1 MTTRD
6 KSFFEH
12 IWDFFCS
19 LKLAIATLILLA
31 ITSIIG
37 TVIQQNANPQDY
49 IREYGPTAYK
59 IFVALDFLD
68 MYHSWWFITLLIVFA
83 VNLTCCSIKRLPRI
97 VRIVAHPEKTP
108 DEKFFR
114 TLGRKGEVETSL
126 SAEEAAGRAA
136 EAVGRLFGRTERT
149 DVDGRICLFT
159 QKMAWSRFGVYV
171 VHASILV
178 IFAGALMGAF
188 WGYKAFVNI
197 PEGSSSDKVWPRN
210 SNQPI
215 ELGFTVR
222 CDRFDVEFYPNS
234 RRPREFVSDLVVL
247 EDGKEVLKKTIEVND
262 PLTYKGITFY
272 QSSYGPMG
280 NPLFHFKVRE
290 RATGETVEVKV
301 RQGEPAALPG
311 GAAFRVADFTEQFQN
326 FGAAA
331 RIELLPGMTHDHK
344 PGERHPSFV
353 VLKNFPDFDAQRG
366 GKYIF
371 SLLDFKQRYYTGLQV
386 AKDPGVWVVWLGCF
400 MMVVG
405 CFAAFFLS
413 HRRIWVVVQATDK
426 GSRVLY
432 GGNAHRNQP
441 AFEIWFEN
449 FSAQL
454 EDAVKNG

>member
-31 ITSIIG
+31 MTSIIG

-68 MYHSWWFITLLIVFA
+68 MYHSWWFVTLLIVFA

-97 VRIVAHPEKTP
+97 VRIVAHPNKTP

-126 SAEEAAGRAA
+126 PAEEAATKAA
-136 EAVGRLFGRTERT
+136 ETVGRLFGRTERH
-149 DVDGRICLFT
+149 DVEGRICLFA
-159 QKMAWSRFGVYV
+159 QKMAWARFGVYV

-178 IFAGALMGAF
+178 IFVGALMGAF

-197 PEGSSSDKVWPRN
+197 PEGSSTDKVWARG
-210 SNQPI
+210 SDKPI
-215 ELGFTVR
+215 ELGFGLR
-222 CDRFDVEFYPNS
+222 CDRFEVQFYPNS

-247 EDGKEVLKKTIEVND
+247 ENGKEVMKKTIEVND

-280 NPLFHFKVRE
+280 NPQFHFRVRE
-290 RATGETVEVKV
+290 RATGKTVEVKV
-301 RQGEPAALPG
+301 RQGEPAELPG
-311 GAAFRVADFTEQFQN
+311 GAAFVVADFTEQFQN
-326 FGAAA
+326 
-331 RIELLPGMTHDHK
+331 
-344 PGERHPSFV
+344 
-353 VLKNFPDFDAQRG
+353 
-366 GKYIF
+366 
-371 SLLDFKQRYYTGLQV
+371 
-386 AKDPGVWVVWLGCF
+386 
-400 MMVVG
+400 
-405 CFAAFFLS
+405 
-413 HRRIWVVVQATDK
+413 
-426 GSRVLY
+426 
-432 GGNAHRNQP
+432 
-441 AFEIWFEN
+441 
-449 FSAQL
+449 
-454 EDAVKNG
+454 